1 MLHRALTAASDG
13 YLLGLAVRRLVT
25 RHFRAGQI
33 TFTERGLNPMRH
45 KAVSPD
51 TTHRTIAAFLDV
63 HYAHALS
70 NDVGPL
76 LGRLASLRDEPRVD
90 ATTQR
95 QWNKAV
101 SLALTGQATAGR
113 H

>member
-1 MLHRALTAASDG
+1 MT
-13 YLLGLAVRRLVT
+13 
-25 RHFRAGQI
+25 I
-33 TFTERGLNPMRH
+33 TERGMNPMRH
-45 KAVSPD
+45 KAISPD
-51 TTHRTIAAFLDV
+51 TTHKTIAAFLDA

-76 LGRLASLRDEPRVD
+76 LGRLASLRDEPRGN

-95 QWNKAV
+95 QWNEAV
-101 SLALTGQATAGR
+101 SLALTGQAPATSR

>member
-1 MLHRALTAASDG
+1 M
-13 YLLGLAVRRLVT
+13 
-25 RHFRAGQI
+25 
-33 TFTERGLNPMRH
+33 TFTDRGLIPMRH

-51 TTHRTIAAFLDV
+51 TTHKAIAAFLET
-63 HYAHALS
+63 HYTHALS

-76 LGRLASLRDEPRVD
+76 LGRLASLRDEHRVD

-101 SLALTGQATAGR
+101 SLALTGQATASR

>member
-1 MLHRALTAASDG
+1 MTL
-13 YLLGLAVRRLVT
+13 
-25 RHFRAGQI
+25 
-33 TFTERGLNPMRH
+33 TERGMNPMRH
-45 KAVSPD
+45 KAIFPD
-51 TTHRTIAAFLDV
+51 TTHKTIAAFLDA

-70 NDVGPL
+70 SDVGPL

-101 SLALTGQATAGR
+101 SLALTG
-113 H
+113 

>member
-1 MLHRALTAASDG
+1 
-13 YLLGLAVRRLVT
+13 
-25 RHFRAGQI
+25 
-33 TFTERGLNPMRH
+33 MRH
-45 KAVSPD
+45 KAISPD
-51 TTHRTIAAFLDV
+51 TAHKTIAAFLDA

-76 LGRLASLRDEPRVD
+76 LGRLASLRDEPHGD

-101 SLALTGQATAGR
+101 SLALTGQATAHR